1 MCIIFQFSSWWSV
14 RVCIWTSGPV
24 VFLFYFKKRRL
35 LNVVFGEAEDLLAF
49 FFSLAFS
56 YYSIRAK

>member
-24 VFLFYFKKRRL
+24 VFKKRRL
-35 LNVVFGEAEDLLAF
+35 LNVVFGEAEDLLAL

-56 YYSIRAK
+56 HYSIRAK